1 MANMSIW
8 SGLAGFFRG
17 RWCGSGLHGH
27 LATQHP
33 AGNGAEFQ
41 LCEQL
46 GEQVSVY
53 LFHDECR
60 FVKWHRHGKVDGG
73 QPLGEERLLLEILH
87 VLLQLAFQFGGAFV
101 HRFHRP
107 IFLNELDGGLLAHA
121 RNTGDVVHSISPHAE
136 HINELGRVF
145 QAIFLANLSRAHY
158 LHTIA
163 AARGLVHEY
172 LVRYELAVVLVGR
185 HHVGGVAVRFGPF
198 GEGAN
203 HIIRLKTFQTY
214 HRNAEALDE
223 PFDVRDAGTEVIG
236 HGLAVGLV
244 GREFLLAQGGT
255 GHVERHSDV
264 GWFLLLEQVEQ
275 GDGEAKD
282 SRGVQPFGID
292 HRLGTKGKE
301 GTVDERKG
309 IEQKEALVL
318 GGVLLGHVGEDRI
331 SRK

>member
-1 MANMSIW
+1 M
-8 SGLAGFFRG
+8 
-17 RWCGSGLHGH
+17 
-27 LATQHP
+27 
-33 AGNGAEFQ
+33 
-41 LCEQL
+41 
-46 GEQVSVY
+46 
-53 LFHDECR
+53 
-60 FVKWHRHGKVDGG
+60 
-73 QPLGEERLLLEILH
+73 
-87 VLLQLAFQFGGAFV
+87 
-101 HRFHRP
+101 
-107 IFLNELDGGLLAHA
+107 
-121 RNTGDVVHSISPHAE
+121 
-136 HINELGRVF
+136 F
-145 QAIFLANLSRAHY
+145 QAILLADLFRPHH
-158 LHTIA
+158 LHAIA

-172 LVRYELAVVLVGR
+172 LIGYELAIVLVGR
-185 HHVGGVAVRFGPF
+185 HHVGGVAVRFGPL

-214 HRNAEALDE
+214 HWDAEALDE
-223 PFDVRDAGTEVIG
+223 PFDVGDAGAEVIG

-244 GREFLLAQGGT
+244 GRELLLAQGGT

-264 GWFLLLEQVEQ
+264 RGFLFLQKVEQ
-275 GDGEAKD
+275 GDGEAED